1 MIERRTGGGRDGGSR
16 DATLRQHTVRIA
28 RAVRQVLAHLDGDH
42 TLASLAAHAALS
54 PFHFLRVFRALAR
67 ETPDAFVRRLR
78 LQRAA
83 WQLVTGDATVLAVA
97 LAARFD
103 SPEGFTRAFRR
114 LYGATPQVFRRV
126 RGDPWAPFA
135 SPIADYRPDAPFAPP
150 REDAA
155 MTFELRPLP
164 AMLFAAVRIV
174 GPYNAVGPAF
184 QRIVGWAMQAGVM
197 TPATK
202 VLGMSYDDPAKV
214 PAGQL
219 RYDAAVTLARPVATP
234 PDIRIAVLPASTWAM
249 AQHKGS
255 YAAMPQTFAGI
266 FQALRARPDLVP
278 VWLPCLEIYLN
289 SPADTATEDL
299 RTDVGIPVAAW
310 P

>member
-1 MIERRTGGGRDGGSR
+1 MSDRRAGGTK
-16 DATLRQHTVRIA
+16 DATLRQNYVRIA
-28 RAVRQVLAHLDGDH
+28 RTVRHILANLDDDH
-42 TLASLAAHAALS
+42 TVASLAAHAALS

-67 ETPDAFVRRLR
+67 ETPDAFVRRIR

-83 WQLVTGDATVLAVA
+83 WQLVTGGETVLAIA

-103 SPEGFTRAFRR
+103 SPDGFTRAFRR
-114 LYGATPQVFRRV
+114 LYGATPAVFRQV
-126 RGDPWAPFA
+126 RGDPWAPFT
-135 SPIADYRPDAPFAPP
+135 SPIANYRPDNLFAPP
-150 REDAA
+150 PEKTA
-155 MTFELRPLP
+155 MDFELRTLP

-184 QRIVGWAMQAGVM
+184 QRIIGWAMEAGAM
-197 TPATK
+197 TPETR
-202 VLGMSYDDPAKV
+202 VLGMSYDDPSKGRAD
-214 PAGQL
+214 QL

-234 PDIRIAVLPASTWAM
+234 PDIRIAVLPASSWAT

-255 YAAMPQTFAGI
+255 YATMPQTFAGI
-266 FQALRARPDLVP
+266 FEALKARPDLVP

-289 SPADTATEDL
+289 SPDDTPTEDL
-299 RTDVGIPVAAW
+299 RTDVGVPVAPW